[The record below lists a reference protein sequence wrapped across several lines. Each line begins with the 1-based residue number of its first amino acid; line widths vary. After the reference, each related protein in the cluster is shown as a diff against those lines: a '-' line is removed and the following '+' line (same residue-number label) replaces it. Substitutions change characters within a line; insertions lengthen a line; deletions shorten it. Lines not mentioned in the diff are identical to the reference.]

1 MLPSIESRIAAE
13 LGVHPNQVA
22 AAVQLLD
29 GGATVPFIARYRK
42 EATGNL
48 DDTQLRSL
56 EERLVY
62 LRELE
67 ERRAAILQSIEE
79 QGKLT
84 LELKHEIEHAETKQ
98 RLEDLYL
105 PYKPKRRTK
114 AQIAKEAGF
123 EPLADALYG
132 DPTLDP
138 DAEAVKFID
147 ADKGVPDVK
156 AALDGARQILMER
169 FAEDAALLEKL
180 RAYLTENAFIV
191 SNVIEGKEEA
201 GAKFRDWFAFREPL
215 KSAAS
220 HRVLALLRGRNED
233 VLRLAI
239 KTEPELRDPPEASP
253 CIAMIARHV
262 DIEDKGRAADRWLIE
277 TVRWTWLVK
286 LSLHLETEL
295 MGMLRERA
303 EEEAIRVFARNLHDL
318 LLAAPAGPKAVIG
331 LDPGIRTGVKV
342 AVVDATG
349 KLLETTTIY
358 PFEPRR
364 DWEVSIAVL
373 RQLAQK
379 HGVSLVAIG
388 NGTASRET
396 DRLVGELI
404 KRHPELKLTKV
415 VVSEAGASVYSA
427 SELAAR
433 EFPDLD
439 VSLRGAVSIARRLQ
453 DPLAELV
460 KIEPKSIG
468 VGQYQHDVNQAKL
481 ARALDAVVED
491 CVNAVGV
498 DVNTASAALLAR
510 ISGLNAMLAAN
521 IVGYRDQHGA
531 FPTRE
536 ALKKVPRLGEKTFEQ
551 AAGFLRIPH
560 GENPLDA
567 SAVHP
572 EAYPVVE
579 RILADIKKSVK
590 EVIGDTH
597 LIRSLKPEKY
607 TDERFGLP
615 TVQDILKELEKPGRD
630 PRPEF
635 KTATFRD
642 GVEDITDLEPGM
654 VLEGVVTN
662 VTNFGAFV
670 DIGVHQD
677 GLVHVSALADK
688 FVRDPH
694 SVVKAGDVVK
704 VKVLE
709 VDLPRKR
716 IALSMRLADEVQRN
730 VKVGAGGKGDVPPGA
745 ASSRRVGAGGNEDVP
760 PGAASSRRV
769 GAGGTAPQL
778 PQKLHQKDKQR
789 FAPAEPQSAMAA
801 AFAKLKR

>member
-1 MLPSIESRIAAE
+1 MLPSIEFRIAAD

-22 AAVQLLD
+22 AAVRLLD

-48 DDTQLRSL
+48 DDAQLRAL
-56 EERLVY
+56 EERLAY

-67 ERRAAILQSIEE
+67 ERRAAILASIEE

-84 LELKHEIEHAETKQ
+84 PELRDAIENAETKQ

-114 AQIAKEAGF
+114 AQIAREAGLA
-123 EPLADALYG
+123 PLAEALFS

-138 DAEAVKFID
+138 EVEAAKFID

-169 FAEDAALLEKL
+169 FSEDAALLEKL
-180 RAYLTENAFIV
+180 RGYLAEHAFIV
-191 SNVIEGKEEA
+191 SSVIEGKEEA
-201 GAKFRDWFAFREPL
+201 GAKFRDWFAFREPV

-233 VLRLAI
+233 VLRLSI
-239 KTEPELRDPPEASP
+239 KTEPELRNPPENSP
-253 CIAMIARHV
+253 CIAMIARHFG
-262 DIEDKGRAADRWLIE
+262 IEDKGRAADRWLAE
-277 TVRWTWLVK
+277 TARWSWLVK

-295 MGMLRERA
+295 MGSLRERA
-303 EEEAIRVFARNLHDL
+303 EDEAIRVFARNLRDL

-349 KLLETTTIY
+349 KLLETATIY

-364 DWEVSIAVL
+364 DREVSIAVL
-373 RQLAQK
+373 RALAQK
-379 HGVSLVAIG
+379 HGVALIAIG

-404 KRHPELKLTKV
+404 GRHPELKLTKV

-468 VGQYQHDVNQAKL
+468 VGQYQHDVNQTKL

-510 ISGLNAMLAAN
+510 ISGLNTTLAAN

-531 FPTRE
+531 FPSRE
-536 ALKKVPRLGEKTFEQ
+536 ALKNVPRLGEKTFEQ

-579 RILADIKKSVK
+579 RILADIGKGVK
-590 EVIGDTH
+590 EVIGDAR
-597 LIRSLKPEKY
+597 LLRSLNPEKY
-607 TDERFGLP
+607 VDERFGLP
-615 TVQDILKELEKPGRD
+615 TVQDILRELEKPGRD

-635 KTATFRD
+635 RTAHFRE
-642 GVEDITDLEPGM
+642 GVEELTDLEPGM

-677 GLVHVSALADK
+677 GLVHVSALADR

-694 SVVKAGDVVK
+694 SVVKAGDIVK

-716 IALSMRLADEVQRN
+716 IALTMRLADEAPRQA
-730 VKVGAGGKGDVPPGA
+730 K
-745 ASSRRVGAGGNEDVP
+745 
-760 PGAASSRRV
+760 V
-769 GAGGTAPQL
+769 GAGGTAPRVS
-778 PQKLHQKDKQR
+778 QKPHQKDKPR
-789 FAPAEPQSAMAA
+789 SAPAAPAGAMAL